1 LLSIGSWKL
10 LGSGKGRKAAGFSGK
25 KFAGCCGLCVVRA
38 IGVGRLMEK
47 RLREYDRWRRERRRR
62 GAESGERRRWAAGV

>member
-1 LLSIGSWKL
+1 LLAFDRILEASWERK
-10 LGSGKGRKAAGFSGK
+10 GKATGFSGK
-25 KFAGCCGLCVVRA
+25 KSSGCCGLCVVRA